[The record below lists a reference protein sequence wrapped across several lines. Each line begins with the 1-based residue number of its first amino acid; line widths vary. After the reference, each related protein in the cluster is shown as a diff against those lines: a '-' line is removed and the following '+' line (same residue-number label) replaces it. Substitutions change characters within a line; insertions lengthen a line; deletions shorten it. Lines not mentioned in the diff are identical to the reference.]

1 MAPRSNRQKTSVVS
15 PTLYVH
21 GLPSDISEGMVR
33 EYFSRYGRVM
43 GVRLG
48 NNFITQASPD
58 ARVTFLSSDMA
69 KAAHADAPHSI
80 NGNFQVM
87 TVLLDGAGMPFAS
100 GPFEMRLPEET
111 RDPWALKS
119 ERSELVSRLRTQQQS
134 SHGLW

>member
-1 MAPRSNRQKTSVVS
+1 MAPRHNRQKTNVVS

-21 GLPSDISEGMVR
+21 GLPSNVNEGMIR

-48 NNFITQASPD
+48 NNFITQSSPD

-80 NGNFQVM
+80 FGSFQVM

-100 GPFEMRLPEET
+100 GPFEVALPEET
-111 RDPWALKS
+111 TDPWLLKA
-119 ERSELVSRLRTQQQS
+119 ERSEVASRMRTQQQS